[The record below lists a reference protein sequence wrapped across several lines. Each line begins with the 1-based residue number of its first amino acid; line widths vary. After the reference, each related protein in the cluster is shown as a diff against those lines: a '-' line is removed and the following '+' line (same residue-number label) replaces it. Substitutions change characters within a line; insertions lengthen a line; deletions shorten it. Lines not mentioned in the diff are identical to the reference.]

1 MGGEDWQMWITAL
14 AEADVL
20 ADGVQ
25 TTAYTYIG
33 DKVTW
38 DIYWH
43 GTIGQAKQDL
53 DIKVKEIRAQLAKFN
68 GDARVSVLKAVVTQ
82 ASSAIPVM
90 PLYLALLFKIMK
102 EEGTHEGC
110 IEQIYRLMKDGL
122 YGIDPKYDSEGRLRV
137 DREEL
142 SPHVQE
148 KIEEL
153 WKNINSENLMS
164 STDIKGYQRDF
175 MNLFG
180 FEVDGVDYT
189 SEVETD
195 VLISDCIC

>member
-1 MGGEDWQMWITAL
+1 
-14 AEADVL
+14 
-20 ADGVQ
+20 
-25 TTAYTYIG
+25 
-33 DKVTW
+33 
-38 DIYWH
+38 
-43 GTIGQAKQDL
+43 
-53 DIKVKEIRAQLAKFN
+53 
-68 GDARVSVLKAVVTQ
+68 
-82 ASSAIPVM
+82 
-90 PLYLALLFKIMK
+90 MK